1 MTNGTRLTLGP
12 RPPHGLQ
19 IYHVP
24 KTCAVAALTSRHRT
38 GHRQTAPALPLC
50 ETDQQWAMLKLFGAA
65 ATFGVVLR

>member
-1 MTNGTRLTLGP
+1 MVFE
-12 RPPHGLQ
+12 

-38 GHRQTAPALPLC
+38 GHHQTRAAALPLC